1 VVGRALFLRAPDGL
15 ARSELAAELAR
26 SSVQADVA
34 ARNWATVTRLMAMLG
49 SDA

>member
-26 SSVQADVA
+26 SSVQADGA